1 MSYNITGIPERQ
13 IHMYTGAKGMDMI
26 SHTFA
31 VRNSVDY
38 AEALKEMHK
47 ITEEE
52 FNNLKTMLTSED
64 RENFEIGLMALTQ
77 LGQ

>member
-13 IHMYTGAKGMDMI
+13 IHMYTGVNGMDLI
-26 SHTFA
+26 SHAFA

-38 AEALKEMHK
+38 AKTLKEMHK

-52 FNNLKTMLTSED
+52 FKNLETMLKSED